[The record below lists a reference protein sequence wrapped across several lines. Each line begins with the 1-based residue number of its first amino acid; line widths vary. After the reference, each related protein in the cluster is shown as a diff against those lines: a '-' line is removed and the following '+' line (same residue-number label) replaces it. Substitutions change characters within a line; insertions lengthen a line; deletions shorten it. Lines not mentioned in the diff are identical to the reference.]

1 MRFLDRISI
10 KNFMLAAIGFLVLA
24 LAILSAWN
32 TLWSY
37 QRYKETTRMGEA
49 NELSDHLLD
58 AAGFAALERGTTFM
72 ALSSDKPAENA
83 IVLRIEGVRKQLDGS
98 LKAAQ
103 DLSRLLMD
111 ADPGNHLLIARIKE
125 LERLGSELPNTRARV
140 DSNIARPAKDY
151 TAQEWFKFATSLI
164 DAASEARLAAFAS
177 SASTDTNQEA
187 LRMNLEV
194 KQAVWLMGEYSGRE
208 RATLAGVVSRRVPVD
223 DATREKLNTF
233 RAIIDINLK
242 PVLRLKE
249 TQGIDPKVMEAVSK
263 MEATFLGSF
272 ASVRS
277 SVMAASATGEYGIT
291 GREWI
296 EESTKGIDTILE
308 VSAAVGEMVN
318 TRIGADLRASKAIM
332 AVSAAT
338 LLIVIVLGTGSALV
352 IKGKVVM
359 PLHYLSEAMSKVER
373 TNDLTLK
380 LDLSSEDES
389 GRAADAFNRMLE
401 RFRFIVNELHTSI
414 AQLAS
419 SSEELSATAVQIAE
433 GSQSQSFKANQVSTA
448 AQEMSATIIEVVK
461 NVSGAAEAA
470 REASEVAVSGGGIV
484 SETIESMNGIA
495 KSARESSE
503 TISKLGSRSEEIGN
517 IISVINDIADQTNLL
532 ALNAAIEAARAGEQG
547 RGFAV
552 VADEVRKLAE
562 KTMKATKEIGVMITA
577 MQEETGKAISSMEH
591 EVKAVEKGV
600 KLATAAGQSLHEIV
614 EKVGAVTS
622 RMHQVAAAAEQ
633 QSTTTDQISGDVA
646 TMANVITDTSASAQQ
661 IARASEEIAEL
672 ATGLKSKVEVFHT
685 SNKRRENETAAF
697 TRHKS
702 EEYAA

>member
-352 IKGKVVM
+352 IKGKVVI
-359 PLHYLSEAMSKVER
+359 PLHYLSEAMSR
-373 TNDLTLK
+373 
-380 LDLSSEDES
+380 
-389 GRAADAFNRMLE
+389 
-401 RFRFIVNELHTSI
+401 
-414 AQLAS
+414 
-419 SSEELSATAVQIAE
+419 
-433 GSQSQSFKANQVSTA
+433 
-448 AQEMSATIIEVVK
+448 
-461 NVSGAAEAA
+461 SGA
-470 REASEVAVSGGGIV
+470 R
-484 SETIESMNGIA
+484 
-495 KSARESSE
+495 
-503 TISKLGSRSEEIGN
+503 
-517 IISVINDIADQTNLL
+517 
-532 ALNAAIEAARAGEQG
+532 
-547 RGFAV
+547 
-552 VADEVRKLAE
+552 
-562 KTMKATKEIGVMITA
+562 
-577 MQEETGKAISSMEH
+577 
-591 EVKAVEKGV
+591 
-600 KLATAAGQSLHEIV
+600 
-614 EKVGAVTS
+614 
-622 RMHQVAAAAEQ
+622 
-633 QSTTTDQISGDVA
+633 TT
-646 TMANVITDTSASAQQ
+646 
-661 IARASEEIAEL
+661 
-672 ATGLKSKVEVFHT
+672 
-685 SNKRRENETAAF
+685 
-697 TRHKS
+697 
-702 EEYAA
+702 